1 MRKLIVGA
9 LGAVAVVGAAV
20 PAVAAGS
27 EADLAYHGFVA
38 MGRGEVN
45 VRLTPSNHGPAAID
59 DATVRLHWS
68 MPLADSR
75 QQPLPEGC
83 ARYDASTV
91 LCRTGSIAAN
101 SEGEEIHLRVRLAD
115 TKTDQVRLEIDSQW
129 GGGAVD
135 RNPGNDRQQV
145 LALGTGDRYAF

>member
-1 MRKLIVGA
+1 MNRWISGV
-9 LGAVAVVGAAV
+9 LGAVVVAGAAV

-45 VRLTPSNHGPAAID
+45 VRLTPSNHGPSDIE

-68 MPLADSR
+68 KPLANQQ
-75 QQPLPEGC
+75 QQPLSEGC

-91 LCRTGSIAAN
+91 LCRTGSIAA
-101 SEGEEIHLRVRLAD
+101 GGAGKEIHVRVRLAN
-115 TKTDQVRLEIDSQW
+115 TSTDEVRLEIESLW

-145 LALGTGDRYAF
+145 LALDTGDRYNF

>member
-1 MRKLIVGA
+1 MSGA
-9 LGAVAVVGAAV
+9 LGAAVAAGSAV
-20 PAVAAGS
+20 PAVAAVA
-27 EADLAYHGFVA
+27 EADLSYHGYVA

-45 VRLTPSNHGPAAID
+45 VRLTPSNHGPSAVE

-68 MPLADSR
+68 RPLAD
-75 QQPLPEGC
+75 QQRLPQEC

-91 LCRTGSIAAN
+91 LCRTGAVAAN
-101 SEGEEIHLRVRLAD
+101 GVGKEIHLRVRLAD
-115 TKTDQVRLEIDSQW
+115 TTTHEVRMEIESQW

-145 LALGTGDRYAF
+145 LALDTGDRYTF